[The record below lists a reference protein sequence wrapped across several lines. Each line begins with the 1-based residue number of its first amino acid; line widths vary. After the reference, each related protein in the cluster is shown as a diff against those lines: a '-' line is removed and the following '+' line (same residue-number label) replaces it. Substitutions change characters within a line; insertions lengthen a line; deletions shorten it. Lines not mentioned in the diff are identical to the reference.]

1 MSNIHQTLAATRI
14 AAHAAPDLPVDR
26 ARPGEAGRHG
36 TAVGR
41 AVHGALEHAPFDD
54 ADVSALAREHAIN
67 EGVTGEAPRI
77 ESLIRAGL
85 ASDVVRAAAGARH
98 WRELYVAAPLV
109 DDPDSPVVEG
119 FIDLAYLDGGPDEP
133 GLVIVDYKT
142 DAVVDDADRIA
153 KASRYRL
160 QGATY
165 ALAAERSTG
174 LTVQRVVFCFLSGD
188 GSVEV
193 DIEDLPAA
201 MAEVTDAVRDMT
213 GV

>member
-1 MSNIHQTLAATRI
+1 VAEE
-14 AAHAAPDLPVDR
+14 V
-26 ARPGEAGRHG
+26 
-36 TAVGR
+36 
-41 AVHGALEHAPFDD
+41 
-54 ADVSALAREHAIN
+54 
-67 EGVTGEAPRI
+67 PRV
-77 ESLIRAGL
+77 ETLIRAAL

-109 DDPDSPVVEG
+109 DDPGSPVVEG
-119 FIDLAYLDGGPDEP
+119 FIDLAYLDRGPEEP
-133 GLVIVDYKT
+133 ELVIVDYKT

-188 GSVEV
+188 GAVEV
-193 DIEDLPAA
+193 DIQDLPAA
-201 MAEVTDAVRDMT
+201 MAEVAEVVRDMT